1 MNKTLSTLRHAIFI
15 AFGITLILIL
25 ASLMT
30 GCVSAKKYNALMS
43 AHWVASEQVR
53 SLGQE
58 IAVTHAELQEAE
70 AQKLRLRAKLDS
82 LTTEKEVSHDK

>member
-1 MNKTLSTLRHAIFI
+1 MKKTI
-15 AFGITLILIL
+15 LILI
-25 ASLMT
+25 LMT
-30 GCVSAKKYNALMS
+30 GCVSPKKYNALMS
-43 AHWVASEQVR
+43 EYQKAGEQVR

-82 LTTEKEVSHDK
+82 LTEKEVSDDK